1 MQVPKRKAGQYTF
14 DKKDPHMTED
24 KFRDFKNKLER
35 LKKIRPE
42 LINEVKRLALD
53 GDFSENHAYSLAK
66 GRLRGI
72 NQGILDLEKQLKNA
86 VIIKKSNSGR
96 IEIGSMVELE
106 INGRIKEFTILG
118 SSETNP
124 STGIISHLSPIGEAL
139 MGKKTGD
146 QVEVELKDKTVYYK
160 IIKIR

>member
-42 LINEVKRLALD
+42 LISEVKRLALD

-72 NQGILDLEKQLKNA
+72 NQGILDIEKQLKNA
-86 VIIKKSNSGR
+86 VIIKKSNTGR
-96 IEIGSMVELE
+96 VDIGSVVEIE

-124 STGIISHLSPIGEAL
+124 SGGIISHLSPIGEAL
-139 MGKKTGD
+139 MGKKAGD
-146 QVEVELKDKTVYYK
+146 QISVALKDRSVVYK
-160 IIKIR
+160 IIKVK